1 MKIFWVV
8 LFVDVIFILIAYL
21 VNKNNAKYLLA
32 GYNTMSKEER
42 KKFDLENF
50 LIFWKKFF
58 VILTFASTLIFA
70 ISYLIFFEVVAS
82 VIWSVCLIFPWL
94 IFLYRANKVFIK

>member
-70 ISYLIFFEVVAS
+70 ISYLIFSEAVAS
-82 VIWSVCLIFPWL
+82 VIWSVCLIFPRP
-94 IFLYRANKVFIK
+94 IFLYRANKDFIK

>member
-1 MKIFWVV
+1 MIFWTV
-8 LFVDVIFILIAYL
+8 FIVDVIFIGIAYL

-32 GYNTMSKEER
+32 GYNTMSVEER

-70 ISYLIFFEVVAS
+70 ISYLIFSEAVAS
-82 VIWSVCLIFPWL
+82 VIWSVCLILPWP
-94 IFLYRANKVFIK
+94 IFIYKAQKFGNYI

>member
-32 GYNTMSKEER
+32 GYNTISKE
-42 KKFDLENF
+42 
-50 LIFWKKFF
+50 
-58 VILTFASTLIFA
+58 
-70 ISYLIFFEVVAS
+70 
-82 VIWSVCLIFPWL
+82 
-94 IFLYRANKVFIK
+94 

>member
-1 MKIFWVV
+1 MEIFWVV
-8 LFVDVIFILIAYL
+8 LFVDVIFIGVAYL
-21 VNKNNAKYLLA
+21 VNKDNAKYLLA
-32 GYNTMSKEER
+32 GYNTMSVEER

-70 ISYLIFFEVVAS
+70 ISYLIFSEAVAS
-82 VIWSVCLIFPWL
+82 VIWSVCLILPWP
-94 IFLYRANKVFIK
+94 IFLYRANKDFIK

>member
-1 MKIFWVV
+1 MIFWTV

-21 VNKNNAKYLLA
+21 VNKNNAKYLMA
-32 GYNTMSKEER
+32 GYNTMSVEER
-42 KKFDLENF
+42 KKVDLENL

-70 ISYLIFFEVVAS
+70 ISYLMFSEAVTA
-82 VIWSVCLIFPWL
+82 VIWSVCLIIPWP
-94 IFLYRANKVFIK
+94 IFLYKANKDFIK